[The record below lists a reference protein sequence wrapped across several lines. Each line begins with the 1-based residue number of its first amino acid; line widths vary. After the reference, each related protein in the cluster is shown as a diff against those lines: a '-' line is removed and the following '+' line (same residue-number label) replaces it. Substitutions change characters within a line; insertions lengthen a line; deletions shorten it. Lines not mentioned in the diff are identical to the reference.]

1 MATASIKKMTCAAAL
16 FGAWGT
22 AQADDVK
29 LGPISTGAPRIFTG
43 QALGDFTD
51 RYYFTLP
58 ANSASGYSV
67 FNLPFEHEGSTWNT
81 IFRSL
86 SLFSNPD
93 GIPLNGDEQHLIT
106 RSIPS
111 GESGEALSS
120 IFGPTLGG
128 NMYLSASGNTTG
140 TEGELESYSG
150 AISVSPIPEPEVWTM
165 MLVGVGLVGFRLR
178 HKAKRALASRLA

>member
-22 AQADDVK
+22 AQAADVN
-29 LGPISTGAPRIFTG
+29 LGLITIGAPRIFTG

-58 ANSASGYSV
+58 ANGGSGYSV
-67 FNLPFEHEGSTWNT
+67 VNFPFEHEGSTWNT
-81 IFRSL
+81 ILRSL
-86 SLFSNPD
+86 SAFSNTD
-93 GIPLNGDEQHLIT
+93 GIPLNGDQHLST

-111 GESGEALSS
+111 GESGEALSL

-128 NMYLSASGNTTG
+128 NMYLGASGVTTG
-140 TEGELESYSG
+140 TEGELEVYSG

-178 HKAKRALASRLA
+178 HKAKRALASRLV